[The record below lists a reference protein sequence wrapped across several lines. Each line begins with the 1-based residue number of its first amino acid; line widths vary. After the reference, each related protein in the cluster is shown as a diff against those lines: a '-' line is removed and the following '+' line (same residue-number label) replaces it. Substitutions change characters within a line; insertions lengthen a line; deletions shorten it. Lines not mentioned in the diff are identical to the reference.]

1 MISRATFFIAIALN
15 ESLRHPQALVVCIF
29 LGVGM
34 SILSASFSSFLVA
47 ERMNNAKHLQMVSGV
62 DKVLFWVTS
71 YLSDLINYLMPF
83 TLIFVCFAAF
93 NQDVFTANN
102 GLAGIAMLLLFFG
115 VSAIPLSYLCH
126 FPFKTPMNSL
136 VAQVTTFTC
145 YRRPHIVPHMC
156 AGVRATYLPTDLPI
170 ALTLTLT

>member
-1 MISRATFFIAIALN
+1 MWAFI
-15 ESLRHPQALVVCIF
+15 HQALVVCIF

-34 SILSASFSSFLVA
+34 SILSASFSSFLVS

-71 YLSDLINYLMPF
+71 YLSDLINYLIPF

-93 NQDVFTANN
+93 NQDVFTGNN
-102 GLAGIAMLLLFFG
+102 GLAGIAMLLVFFG
-115 VSAIPLSYLCH
+115 ISAIPLSYLCH

-136 VAQVTTFTC
+136 VAQVQPPPRHSSVSCAESLLMRMTT
-145 YRRPHIVPHMC
+145 
-156 AGVRATYLPTDLPI
+156 AGACVHRLVAYI
-170 ALTLTLT
+170 S